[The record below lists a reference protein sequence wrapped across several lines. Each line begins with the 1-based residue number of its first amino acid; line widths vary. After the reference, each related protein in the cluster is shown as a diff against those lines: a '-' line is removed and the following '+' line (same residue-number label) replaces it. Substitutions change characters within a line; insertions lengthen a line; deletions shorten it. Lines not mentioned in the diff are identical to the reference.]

1 MIPVAKIDNLLRLD
15 IQNGNFFVTLH
26 INLIQILMQ
35 MPDLSTYFPVTDPT
49 WIFFLVLSIILF
61 APILLGKLKIPHIV
75 GMILAGVLI
84 GPYGLHVLD
93 KDSSFELFGNVGL
106 YYIMF
111 LASLEMDMQHMK
123 RIRWQALTL
132 GLAAFVFP
140 LTMGVV
146 SNVFLLKYSLV
157 TSVLLASMYASHT
170 LIAYPI
176 VIRYGVSRN
185 RSVSIAVGGT
195 IVTDTLTL
203 LVLAFI
209 SGMFREE
216 VHGGWFGV
224 VLLLKVIL
232 LSLFIVYSFPR
243 IARWFFRR
251 YNDPVIQF
259 IFVLAMVFL
268 SAGLMELIGMEGIL
282 GAFLAG
288 LVLNR
293 LIPHSAPLMHH
304 LEFVGNALF
313 IPYFLIGVGMI
324 IDLRVLFGSGE
335 ALKVA
340 AVMITMALAGK
351 WIASWVTQKAF
362 KMSVLERELMF
373 GLSNA
378 QAAATLAAVLVGY
391 NIILPSGERLLN
403 EDVLNGTILLILVTC
418 VVSSLITDVAARR
431 LALQDGNINE
441 SRPLDE
447 ESALIALA
455 YPDTVDD
462 LVNMALLMRK
472 DKSDAPM
479 SAINVVLDNDDKA
492 REKGMKLLEAASAVA
507 SAANVQMQTKV
518 RLATNLANGIIHSMK
533 ENDYSEL
540 VVGLHMQNSPSESF
554 FGPVLISLLNRLN
567 RQITMIRYTVPV
579 NTIRRIHV
587 AVPAKAQ
594 FEAGFYHWVERVAR
608 LAVGLGC
615 RIIYHAHPD
624 TIRIL
629 QRYLETYHAS
639 IRAEYVQTDGGNE
652 LKRISREVREDHMLV
667 VVLARRGSISFRPS
681 FDHIPRQIKKYYM
694 NTGLMLIFPDVYAE
708 AATKDVSVNEP
719 LTTDLR
725 YEAAKE
731 WYKNW
736 LSRSNGKEE
745 SQ

>member
-1 MIPVAKIDNLLRLD
+1 MLLQVFSLPLKNPVLIFSLILFIILLTPVLLQRLR
-15 IQNGNFFVTLH
+15 I
-26 INLIQILMQ
+26 
-35 MPDLSTYFPVTDPT
+35 PDL
-49 WIFFLVLSIILF
+49 IGLII
-61 APILLGKLKIPHIV
+61 
-75 GMILAGVLI
+75 AGAVI
-84 GPYGLHVLD
+84 GPNGVGIMER
-93 KDSSFELFGNVGL
+93 DSSIELFGTVGL
-106 YYIMF
+106 LYIMF
-111 LASLEMDMQHMK
+111 IAGLEIDMADLK
-123 RIRWQALTL
+123 KNYGKTLTF
-132 GLAAFVFP
+132 GLYTFLIPMIVGT
-140 LTMGVV
+140 LTGVYWLDF
-146 SNVFLLKYSLV
+146 SWP
-157 TSVLLASMYASHT
+157 TSILLASMYASHT
-170 LIAYPI
+170 LITYPI
-176 VIRYGVSRN
+176 VSKYGITKN
-185 RSVSIAVGGT
+185 RAVSIAIGGT
-195 IVTDTLTL
+195 VITCILAL
-203 LVLAFI
+203 LVLAVIVGMSTGEINQQFWIKLGVSSLVFI
-209 SGMFREE
+209 SI
-216 VHGGWFGV
+216 V
-224 VLLLKVIL
+224 VIL
-232 LSLFIVYSFPR
+232 FPMLG
-243 IARWFFRR
+243 RWFFKR
-251 YNDPVIQF
+251 YEDSVGQY
-259 IFVLAMVFL
+259 IFVLALVFFASFL
-268 SAGLMELIGMEGIL
+268 AEAAGLEAII

-288 LVLNR
+288 LALNR
-293 LIPHSAPLMHH
+293 LIPNTSALMNRID
-304 LEFVGNALF
+304 FVGNAIF
-313 IPYFLIGVGMI
+313 IPFFLIGVGMLV
-324 IDLRVLFGSGE
+324 DVRTFAAGWT
-335 ALKVA
+335 ALWVA
-340 AVMITMALAGK
+340 VVMTVIATLSKFMAAWITEK
-351 WIASWVTQKAF
+351 NF
-362 KMSVLERELMF
+362 KLTRDEGRLIF

-567 RQITMIRYTVPV
+567 RQITMIRCTVPV

-681 FDHIPRQIKKYYM
+681 FDHIPPQITKYYM
-694 NTGLMLIFPDVYAE
+694 NKGLMLIFPDVYAE